1 MVYRPDLRQ
10 QYKAQA
16 RARIRENFWPTIGA
30 TLILLIP
37 LLLISLI
44 LESGTSNMSD
54 TPTMEEL
61 VRMYRALG
69 IYLLASLF
77 IGCPIQFGAKQY
89 YIARARGQQVS
100 VWTVAS
106 CFSSGKK
113 YLTAIKLELCIFVRS
128 LGWVI
133 LLIAGIFGASAL
145 VLISAGLFLL
155 GLVALI
161 PLSLLVSVKVRRY
174 DGAFIY
180 MTDMPNASVWQA
192 TGTCVPIFR
201 NHNWELL
208 VFDLSFIL
216 WQLLSVVTLGIGAL
230 YVTPYQ
236 EIAFTNYFDAL
247 SHRDAAAEDNPI
259 TD

>member
-37 LLLISLI
+37 MLLISLI
-44 LESGTSNMSD
+44 MESGTSNMSD

-61 VRMYRALG
+61 IRLYRALG

-77 IGCPIQFGAKQY
+77 IGGPLQFGAKQY
-89 YIARARGQQVS
+89 YIARARGQQAS

-128 LGWVI
+128 LGWII
-133 LLIAGIFGASAL
+133 LLVAAIFGACAL
-145 VLISAGLFLL
+145 VLVSMGLF
-155 GLVALI
+155 VIAMIALI
-161 PLSLLVSVKVRRY
+161 PLSLFISVKVRRY

-180 MTDMPNASVWQA
+180 MTDMPDASVWQA
-192 TGTCVPIFR
+192 TGSCVPIFR
-201 NHNWELL
+201 NHNWELF

-216 WQLLSVVTLGIGAL
+216 WQLLAVITLGIGSL
-230 YVTPYQ
+230 YVMPYQ
-236 EIAFTNYFDAL
+236 EMAFTNYFDAL
-247 SHRDAAAEDNPI
+247 SHRDAAAEDEQTPL
-259 TD
+259 